1 MLQLTNYVGT
11 KKVRAVAMT
20 KIAYNQLRGWAMPE
34 GEDGTEKG
42 YLVEYPDSV
51 PNHPEFGGYISWSPK
66 QVFEEAY
73 SKYDELC
80 FGKALELLKEGLR
93 LVRRCNSITGLGID
107 NSIRLYLK
115 NNTIVWSDG
124 LPFIPT
130 SEDLLA
136 NDWQVVL

>member
-20 KIAYNQLRGWAMPE
+20 KIAYSQIRGWAIPE
-34 GEDGTEKG
+34 GEVGTEKG

-51 PNHPEFGGYISWSPK
+51 PNHPEFDGYISWSPK